1 MAHRRRSR
9 SCTESSNAVAPKG
22 SNEFYEWSNNHVSCT
37 GSRRYGCCLGR
48 TTTVTS
54 RYNMGMFVV
63 ATTLLLLVLC
73 GGCEGFLM
81 TNDPNRQITRS
92 ILTNVFSP
100 RRIERATFHF
110 QTSSSSS
117 SRSRCHAN
125 SHSREF
131 QRLGSS
137 ISSTSGTDISTSTSL
152 VDLCWAEFSEGGE
165 THTYR
170 APPVL
175 LLHGLLGSKRNFAS
189 LGTSLAAQ
197 LQQKRRI
204 YAVDL
209 RNHGTYPI
217 TLQYHK

>member
-73 GGCEGFLM
+73 GECEGFLT
-81 TNDPNRQITRS
+81 TNDPNRQITQ
-92 ILTNVFSP
+92 
-100 RRIERATFHF
+100 ATFHF

-137 ISSTSGTDISTSTSL
+137 ISSTSGTDISASTSL